1 MKKATEIISKST
13 KFPTEVISSTPKIEI
28 TGNNSLYIE
37 NHQGVKILTP
47 EEIVIKLKTGFL
59 IAQGKKIS
67 ISEIN
72 KDFIFLTGIFNSF
85 RFEENLE
92 WFILANYGNLFKVML

>member
-1 MKKATEIISKST
+1 MKKVAEIISKGT
-13 KFPTEVISSTPKIEI
+13 KFPTEVISSTPKLEI
-28 TGNNSLYIE
+28 TGNNTIYIE
-37 NHQGVKILTP
+37 NHKGVKVLTSD
-47 EEIVIKLKTGFL
+47 EIIIKLKTGFL

-72 KDFIFLTGIFNSF
+72 KYFIFLTGIFNSF

>member
-1 MKKATEIISKST
+1 MKKVAEIISKGT
-13 KFPTEVISSTPKIEI
+13 KFPTEVISSTPKLEI
-28 TGNNSLYIE
+28 TGNNTIYIE
-37 NHQGVKILTP
+37 NHKGVLTSD
-47 EEIVIKLKTGFL
+47 EIIIKLKTGFL

-92 WFILANYGNLFKVML
+92 